1 MGGSFM
7 PKQSSQVVPLAQSHL
22 VPRCV
27 DGTLWMLYHV
37 SFEQVL
43 DDFGWFRSRS
53 EAEAK
58 IAELQRITA
67 PARFV
72 SLALEPDALN

>member
-1 MGGSFM
+1 
-7 PKQSSQVVPLAQSHL
+7 
-22 VPRCV
+22 
-27 DGTLWMLYHV
+27 MLYHV
-37 SFEQVL
+37 YFGQLL

-58 IAELQRITA
+58 IAEIQRVTA

-72 SLALEPDALN
+72 SLALEPGAMN

>member
-1 MGGSFM
+1 
-7 PKQSSQVVPLAQSHL
+7 
-22 VPRCV
+22 
-27 DGTLWMLYHV
+27 MLYHV
-37 SFEQVL
+37 SFEQLL

-58 IAELQRITA
+58 IAELQRVTM

-72 SLALEPDALN
+72 TLALEPGAVN